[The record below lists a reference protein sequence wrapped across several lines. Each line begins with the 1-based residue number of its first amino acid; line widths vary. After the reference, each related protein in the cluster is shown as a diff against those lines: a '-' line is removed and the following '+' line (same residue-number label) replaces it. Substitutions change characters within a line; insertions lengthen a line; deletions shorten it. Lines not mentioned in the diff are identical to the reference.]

1 MLKRIVIISTLIILA
16 GCAGNQRYATV
27 VQKGFKRSKT
37 YELYK
42 EKVNDDFIYYKRKKN
57 KGMLFFFLKKEDEKV
72 DLYLSIK
79 YRGKNWMYMS
89 KIEFEDENTGEKYL
103 LDFYEHKLYKP
114 LWKDRTTISLK
125 VEEYLAFP
133 LTEEEAENI
142 APFLASEKLKI
153 TYYSDYDDRK
163 AERIL
168 SEKDRDYMK
177 EVYEFYLEMKKGM
190 EEKAL
195 HKLEIQNDL
204 DEYKEKFEIDNE
216 KSI

>member
-1 MLKRIVIISTLIILA
+1 MLKKIFVISTLIILA

-42 EKVNDDFIYYKRKKN
+42 EKVDDDVIYYKRKKN
-57 KGMLFFFLKKEDEKV
+57 KGMLFFFVKKEDEKI
-72 DLYLSIK
+72 DLYLSVK

-89 KIEFEDENTGEKYL
+89 KIEFEDEDTGEKYL

-114 LWKDRTTISLK
+114 LWKDRTTINLR

-142 APFLASEKLKI
+142 APFLVSENLKL
-153 TYYSDYDDRK
+153 TYYSDYDERK
-163 AERIL
+163 AERKL
-168 SEKDRDYMK
+168 KEKDRLYMK
-177 EVYEFYLEMKKGM
+177 EVYDFYLGMKNGI
-190 EEKAL
+190 EEEARN
-195 HKLEIQNDL
+195 KLDLENAL
-204 DEYKEKFEIDNE
+204 DEYKEQFEIDKE